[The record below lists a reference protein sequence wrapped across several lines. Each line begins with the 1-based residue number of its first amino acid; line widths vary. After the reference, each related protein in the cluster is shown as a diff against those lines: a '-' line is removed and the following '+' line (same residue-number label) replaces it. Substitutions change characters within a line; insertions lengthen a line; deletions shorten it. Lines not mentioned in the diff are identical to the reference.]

1 HRALDRC
8 RSPERQLRVR
18 QLRGRVR
25 LSWADRAAWWVPQP
39 IRAGWRAGLDVRRR
53 IEPAHGQ
60 RAASRIRLRL
70 RRFRAPRR
78 YPLVY
83 GEPGIL
89 AAACGARDGAGSG
102 YRISVI
108 DLVTRRPFTVKA

>member
-1 HRALDRC
+1 
-8 RSPERQLRVR
+8 PERQLRVR

-70 RRFRAPRR
+70 CRFRAPRR

-89 AAACGARDGAGSG
+89 AAECGARATAPAAVTGSVSS
-102 YRISVI
+102 IW
-108 DLVTRRPFTVKA
+108 